1 MALSVSGMEYE
12 RRGLALCQKLPWC
25 HVNVRNVSLCEGIDK
40 GHHTLSNK
48 KGKSKWGVC
57 MQDMGYNEQ
66 MYERAGGFWNGWK
79 LLSDVLSQTAHHR
92 AHDNG
97 KEKNVQSIKNGM
109 SHL

>member
-1 MALSVSGMEYE
+1 
-12 RRGLALCQKLPWC
+12 
-25 HVNVRNVSLCEGIDK
+25 
-40 GHHTLSNK
+40 
-48 KGKSKWGVC
+48 